1 VIITEAEIPASSH
14 GNFNVEGYTSYLPH
28 PSNLLKT
35 AKYRIVAMV
44 RSALATATKLRPN
57 LMHASVQS
65 VWIQLD
71 IQGTQPQ
78 GTRGPPGTRV
88 LIGSLYREWLDLVLE
103 TAALSKV
110 REQLQA
116 ASAEKDNVV
125 LAGDMNL
132 DTARRLDVRYRRRC
146 LMLAHD
152 TAVAESNMRYLETGI
167 TYRSHGRHV
176 REDGKAREQ
185 ESILDHMCVSKDLVA
200 TVNVINNNTTDYYP
214 LLASVMIDI
223 LPPSNKSITRRN
235 FKKGSSPALNRA
247 LETWP
252 W

>member
-1 VIITEAEIPASSH
+1 
-14 GNFNVEGYTSYLPH
+14 
-28 PSNLLKT
+28 
-35 AKYRIVAMV
+35 
-44 RSALATATKLRPN
+44 
-57 LMHASVQS
+57 
-65 VWIQLD
+65 
-71 IQGTQPQ
+71 
-78 GTRGPPGTRV
+78 
-88 LIGSLYREWLDLVLE
+88 LYREWLDLVLE

-235 FKKGSSPALNRA
+235 FKKGLSPALNRA